1 MSEKQGQLV
10 RSIGFGAASAL
21 VVSSVIGSGVFK
33 KVAPMSAE
41 LQSPTLVLL
50 CWLLAGL
57 VSLAGT
63 LSNAEIA
70 SMLADSGGE
79 FAYFRKI
86 YNKFFAYL
94 FGWSQFAVVRTASI
108 ASLGFV
114 FAQSF
119 NSLFPVSN
127 PLEAWASMNILGLYP
142 FDNSGVK
149 LLAISLVMF
158 LTYFNYRGLKLGAG
172 LSNILTIAMLVI
184 IALVVILGLTMG
196 NGSMSNITS
205 NATTYDPEQMSG
217 MTLLKAMFVASL
229 SAFWGYEGW
238 AALGY
243 IGGEIKNP
251 QRNLPLALTAGSLIV
266 MGVYLLL
273 NFTYL
278 YVMPI
283 DQYIAIHESKNGIA
297 AVSMVKYFLGEGGGW
312 VISGLILI
320 TTFNCTSSTILT
332 AARISYSMAKQGI
345 FFKSAGYVH
354 PTYNTPSRAL
364 WIQGFWSSVMI
375 LSGTFDQL
383 TDMLIFAS
391 FIFYGATTWGVFVL
405 RRRMPNAERPYKVT
419 GYPVVPL
426 IFLIFCGALLV
437 NTLFSRP
444 YEALTGLAL
453 IATGL
458 PFYWYW
464 TKRKASGTPPGEEA

>member
-127 PLEAWASMNILGLYP
+127 PLEAWSSMNILGLYP

-332 AARISYSMAKQGI
+332 AARISYSMAQQGI

-405 RRRMPNAERPYKVT
+405 RRHMPNAERPYKVI

-426 IFLIFCGALLV
+426 IFLLFCGALLV

-464 TKRKASGTPPGEEA
+464 TKRKASEEEVE